1 MRGFN
6 GDSELGCFLFESFV
20 NMKAG
25 LKCVPTSSR
34 LFESAFIK
42 TGEHLFNSLAEQYLT
57 GQPCTRAM
65 PPPPPTPAQVT
76 TRRNVIFAFWVR
88 SSCYSSLTCINRLS
102 FFLDFLYGGKR
113 PTYIGRNCL
122 LNSWI
127 DGRMERYG
135 NCIPHSEYRRVTLS
149 SPFPLQCGQSI
160 QHWIWMA

>member
-1 MRGFN
+1 VGAASKAESDEGDGSMRGFN

-57 GQPCTRAM
+57 GLPCTRAM

-88 SSCYSSLTCINRLS
+88 FQLLFLINMCQQAVILLGLPLWWKTTNIYRAQLPLELMDRWS
-102 FFLDFLYGGKR
+102 DGKVRQLY
-113 PTYIGRNCL
+113 T
-122 LNSWI
+122 
-127 DGRMERYG
+127 
-135 NCIPHSEYRRVTLS
+135 TL
-149 SPFPLQCGQSI
+149 
-160 QHWIWMA
+160 